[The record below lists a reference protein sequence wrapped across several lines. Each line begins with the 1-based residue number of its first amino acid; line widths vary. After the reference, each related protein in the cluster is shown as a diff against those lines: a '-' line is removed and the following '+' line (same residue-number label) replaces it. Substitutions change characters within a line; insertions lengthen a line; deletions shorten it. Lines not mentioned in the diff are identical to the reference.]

1 MPEPL
6 EGCHDIQPK
15 GTTQRGSQCNEIQQ
29 NGSCQRLQ
37 IAFLL
42 IVLSKAVWP
51 IVIRLSAVLL
61 NVTVQ
66 VRFIA
71 VSEYHRKLDR
81 EYFVKRLVITISE
94 IYSIKKFTSVN

>member
-1 MPEPL
+1 M
-6 EGCHDIQPK
+6 
-15 GTTQRGSQCNEIQQ
+15 
-29 NGSCQRLQ
+29 
-37 IAFLL
+37 
-42 IVLSKAVWP
+42 
-51 IVIRLSAVLL
+51 SAVLL

-94 IYSIKKFTSVN
+94 IYSIKTFTFVK